1 MRATSVKSDEVVGVA
16 GFLFPGSHVDVLV
29 TFRSDKVATP
39 VTATQIVLQ
48 DVEVLTT
55 GQNFEPD
62 PQGKAQSTNVVTLL
76 LTPQDAQKVSA
87 GRQSGDHPAGA
98 AQRSRPRPRQSRS
111 HRDYGPVGPGD
122 AAPNGRTCDSG
133 DPTITAMS
141 WRRLLATSIPP
152 PGSSEAMVAK
162 KTNRRVWL
170 YVVLGAGSVF
180 CRRIAGARSQSPAA
194 SSRSTPTRARACRRP
209 RTGPKRQRRP
219 ASWVFSKLPNSSSS
233 APAANPAPVQAPAA
247 EPEGAP
253 QTLHLVVGRSLF
265 LNTTGRLRRVY
276 VSNPAVLDSLTA
288 SPYELVISAKATG
301 TGSVVVWTESGEST
315 VYNVCA
321 DVDVSGL
328 RQALAEALPGDQI
341 EVESRQGKVFLSG
354 VVGADAEAEAAGNLA
369 AVYSKNVINS
379 IVVDPRHRP
388 QVQLKIEIAEVDRT
402 KLDAFGI
409 NIFSIGKNTSLS
421 TTGQFAAPTFPIV
434 GGTPGGATATLS
446 DVLNLFYFNSA
457 LNLGVTIKDLQNKGV
472 LEILAEPTLMTIHG
486 QPARFLAGGEFPYPV
501 VQPSGGGGVTSVTI
515 QFKQYGVKLEFTP
528 FVNPDGTIR
537 LKVLP
542 EVSALDYTNQVVIA
556 GYTLP
561 AISTRKAETEIELA
575 RWAEFRHLRAARPSH
590 HRATQQSAGHRGHP
604 HTGAVLPLPRT

>member
-1 MRATSVKSDEVVGVA
+1 
-16 GFLFPGSHVDVLV
+16 
-29 TFRSDKVATP
+29 
-39 VTATQIVLQ
+39 
-48 DVEVLTT
+48 
-55 GQNFEPD
+55 
-62 PQGKAQSTNVVTLL
+62 
-76 LTPQDAQKVSA
+76 
-87 GRQSGDHPAGA
+87 
-98 AQRSRPRPRQSRS
+98 
-111 HRDYGPVGPGD
+111 
-122 AAPNGRTCDSG
+122 
-133 DPTITAMS
+133 
-141 WRRLLATSIPP
+141 
-152 PGSSEAMVAK
+152 MVAR

-170 YVVLGAGSVF
+170 YLSWVLVLFSVGGLL
-180 CRRIAGARSQSPAA
+180 AQEANSQPPAP
-194 SSRSTPTRARACRRP
+194 STPTA
-209 RTGPKRQRRP
+209 P
-219 ASWVFSKLPNSSSS
+219 AANAPADASKAAAPPSSWVFTKLPNSSSS
-233 APAANPAPVQAPAA
+233 APSASPGPAQTPAE
-247 EPEGAP
+247 EPNGAP
-253 QTLHLVVGRSLF
+253 QTLHVVVGRSLF
-265 LNTTGRLRRVY
+265 LNSAARLRRVY

-369 AVYSKNVINS
+369 SAYSKTVVNS
-379 IVVDPRHRP
+379 LVVDPRHRP

-421 TTGQFAAPTFPIV
+421 TTGQFSAPTFPVV
-434 GGTPGGATATLS
+434 GGSPGGATATLA

-472 LEILAEPTLMTIHG
+472 LEVLAEPTLTTIHG

-537 LKVLP
+537 LKVAP

-561 AISTRKAETEIELA
+561 AISTRKAETEIEL
-575 RWAEFRHLRAARPSH
+575 RDGQSFGISGLLDHRTTEQLSKVPGIGDIPILGQLFRSKNLNHSVMELIVI
-590 HRATQQSAGHRGHP
+590 ATPTIVDPLKGTEKPPAQPNWVSPPGE
-604 HTGAVLPLPRT
+604 LPNFDHGMPK

>member
-1 MRATSVKSDEVVGVA
+1 MAQDASPQPPT
-16 GFLFPGSHVDVLV
+16 P
-29 TFRSDKVATP
+29 ATP
-39 VTATQIVLQ
+39 PTGASSPGAGPGTAPEGT
-48 DVEVLTT
+48 
-55 GQNFEPD
+55 
-62 PQGKAQSTNVVTLL
+62 K
-76 LTPQDAQKVSA
+76 
-87 GRQSGDHPAGA
+87 AGA
-98 AQRSRPRPRQSRS
+98 
-111 HRDYGPVGPGD
+111 G
-122 AAPNGRTCDSG
+122 
-133 DPTITAMS
+133 
-141 WRRLLATSIPP
+141 
-152 PGSSEAMVAK
+152 
-162 KTNRRVWL
+162 
-170 YVVLGAGSVF
+170 
-180 CRRIAGARSQSPAA
+180 QSP
-194 SSRSTPTRARACRRP
+194 
-209 RTGPKRQRRP
+209 
-219 ASWVFSKLPNSSSS
+219 WVFNKLPNASAS

-288 SPYELVISAKATG
+288 SPYELVISAKASG

-321 DVDVSGL
+321 DIDVSGL
-328 RQALAEALPGDQI
+328 RQALADALPGDQI

-354 VVGADAEAEAAGNLA
+354 IVGADAEAEAAGNLA
-369 AVYSKNVINS
+369 AAYSKIVVNS
-379 IVVDPRHRP
+379 LVVDPRHRP

-421 TTGQFAAPTFPIV
+421 TTGQFSAPTFPII
-434 GGTPGGATATLS
+434 GGAPGGATATIS

-472 LEILAEPTLMTIHG
+472 LEVLAEPTLMTIHG

-537 LKVLP
+537 LKVAP

-561 AISTRKAETEIELA
+561 AISTRKAETEIEL
-575 RWAEFRHLRAARPSH
+575 RDGQSFGISGLLDHRTTEQLSKVPGIGDIPILGQLFRSKNLNHSVMELIVI
-590 HRATQQSAGHRGHP
+590 ATP
-604 HTGAVLPLPRT
+604 TIVDPLTGREKPPAQPNWVSPPGQLNNFDHGMPK